1 MHRELDLRPVV
12 NSGSFGRIWSMKK
25 IKQSSLEYPVVLRKV
40 LNEIVISVP
49 DLGYWKSVR
58 LEEESDESTRG
69 VNSAKTSNTENDFQ
83 LTEDMLMGVLEG
95 LKQSWVYID
104 DHLNKKKWRP
114 EPSTFRQTI
123 QKTEVKDFT
132 LPEFTEALSK
142 YMSISENTVRRE
154 IKRGTI
160 QCYQTEGG
168 HRRIPYQELELYLN
182 RRNTKRAVEPGE

>member
-1 MHRELDLRPVV
+1 
-12 NSGSFGRIWSMKK
+12 MKK
-25 IKQSSLEYPVVLRKV
+25 LKASSLEYPVVLRKV

-58 LEEESDESTRG
+58 LEENSEG
-69 VNSAKTSNTENDFQ
+69 LNSAKTSNSENDFQ
-83 LTEDMLMGVLEG
+83 ISEDVLVGVLEG
-95 LKQSWVYID
+95 IKQTWVYID
-104 DHLNKKKWRP
+104 DHINKKKWIP

-123 QKTEVKDFT
+123 QKSEVKDFT

-182 RRNTKRAVEPGE
+182 RRNTQKET

>member
-1 MHRELDLRPVV
+1 
-12 NSGSFGRIWSMKK
+12 MKK
-25 IKQSSLEYPVVLRKV
+25 IKVSSLEYPVVLRKV

-58 LEEESDESTRG
+58 LDEDSDSA
-69 VNSAKTSNTENDFQ
+69 NSAKSSNPENDFQ
-83 LTEDMLMGVLEG
+83 LTEDVLMGVLEG
-95 LKQSWVYID
+95 LKQTWVYID
-104 DHLNKKKWRP
+104 DHINKKKWIP

-123 QKTEVKDFT
+123 QKSDVKDFT
-132 LPEFTEALSK
+132 LPEFTLELSK

-168 HRRIPYQELELYLN
+168 HRRIPFQELELYLN
-182 RRNTKRAVEPGE
+182 RRNTQKEKDN

>member
-1 MHRELDLRPVV
+1 MHTELDQRLVV
-12 NSGSFGRIWSMKK
+12 NIGSFGRIKPMKK
-25 IKQSSLEYPVVLRKV
+25 IKQTSLEYPVVLRKV

-49 DLGYWKSVR
+49 DLGFWKSIR
-58 LEEESDESTRG
+58 LEEKSDELNSTPQ
-69 VNSAKTSNTENDFQ
+69 SAKTARIDSDII
-83 LTEDMLMGVLEG
+83 LSEDMLMAVAEC
-95 LKQSWVYID
+95 LKQTWIYVD
-104 DHLNKKKWRP
+104 DHLNKKKWIP
-114 EPSTFRQTI
+114 EPSTFRETVKKSDI
-123 QKTEVKDFT
+123 KDFT

-182 RRNTKRAVEPGE
+182 RRNTKKEIL